1 MSDQFVAEIR
11 IFAFNFAPAN
21 WALCNGQ
28 LLPIQQNTALF
39 SLLGTT
45 YGGNGTSNF
54 ALPNLMGLAALHTGR
69 NQPGPGLSVYDLGQ
83 TGGSENVTLLQ
94 SEMPLHTHGLSV
106 SSANGTTL
114 TPTNNQLA
122 RAFSGNFQSNS
133 QGLMYSTG
141 APDVQMPPQSIGVAG
156 GNLPHNNMMP
166 SLVLNYCIALRG
178 VFPARN

>member
-11 IFAFNFAPAN
+11 IFAFGFAPRD

-28 LLPIQQNTALF
+28 LMSIPQNTALF

-45 YGGNGTSNF
+45 YGGNGTSTF
-54 ALPNLMGLAALHTGR
+54 GLPNLMGSAALHTGR
-69 NQPGPGLSVYDLGQ
+69 TQPGPGLSVYDLGQ
-83 TGGSENVTLLQ
+83 TGGSQTVTLSQ
-94 SEMPLHTHGLSV
+94 NEMPQHTHGLSV
-106 SSANGTTL
+106 TSTNGTTP

-122 RAFSGNFQSNS
+122 RAFSGNFQTNK

-141 APDVQMPPQSIGVAG
+141 APNVQLPIQSIGAAG

-178 VFPARN
+178 NFPARN